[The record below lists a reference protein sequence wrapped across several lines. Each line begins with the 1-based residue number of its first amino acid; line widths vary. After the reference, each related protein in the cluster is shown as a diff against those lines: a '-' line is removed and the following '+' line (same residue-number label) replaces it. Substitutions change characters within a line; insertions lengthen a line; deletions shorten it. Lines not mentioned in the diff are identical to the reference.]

1 MSGRAAVKKIPTNT
15 CELKLLLSEGE

>member
-1 MSGRAAVKKIPTNT
+1 MSGCAAVKKIPTNT